1 MQPGQRKS
9 PKSAMDTEASGEP
22 RTFQSR
28 VVGGAPGVE
37 SGGGVSV
44 GGASE
49 GAEVEGGTRVF
60 VGIGEAADVGS
71 TISGPD
77 EQAHETIASADIQ
90 TRRSAIRV
98 NFGDRGRMDI

>member
-1 MQPGQRKS
+1 
-9 PKSAMDTEASGEP
+9 MDTEASGEP

-49 GAEVEGGTRVF
+49 GAEVDRGTRVL
-60 VGIGEAADVGS
+60 VGTGAAVDAGS

-77 EQAHETIASADIQ
+77 EQAHETIARVVIQ
-90 TRRSAIRV
+90 NRRMPSRV
-98 NFGDRGRMDI
+98 NVRRRGRMDI

>member
-1 MQPGQRKS
+1 
-9 PKSAMDTEASGEP
+9 MDTEASGEP

-28 VVGGAPGVE
+28 VMGSADGVE

-44 GGASE
+44 GVVSV

-60 VGIGEAADVGS
+60 VGRGEAVDVGS

-77 EQAHETIASADIQ
+77 EQAHETIARVVIQ
-90 TRRSAIRV
+90 NRRMPSRV
-98 NFGDRGRMDI
+98 NVRRRGRMDI

>member
-1 MQPGQRKS
+1 MKS

-28 VVGGAPGVE
+28 VVGGAPSVE
-37 SGGGVSV
+37 SRGGVSV
-44 GGASE
+44 VGASE
-49 GAEVEGGTRVF
+49 GAEVDGGTRVL
-60 VGIGEAADVGS
+60 VGSGAAVDVGS

-98 NFGDRGRMDI
+98 NFGVRGRMVI

>member
-1 MQPGQRKS
+1 
-9 PKSAMDTEASGEP
+9 MDTEASGEP

-44 GGASE
+44 GGVSV
-49 GAEVEGGTRVF
+49 GAEVDGGTRVL
-60 VGIGEAADVGS
+60 VGRGAAVDVGS

-77 EQAHETIASADIQ
+77 EQAHETIARAVIQ
-90 TRRSAIRV
+90 KYEDAESGV
-98 NFGDRGRMDI
+98 